1 MISAARFDE
10 WTQADTDI
18 VMAKAHPSNGKG
30 VDWKSIAELLPRGHD
45 GELRTNAMIRNR
57 YFRVARNIK
66 KKPRSTSAKKVKQ
79 EEVKPK
85 EPKEALS
92 IDDDADAASV
102 PGSPS
107 QSPTMGTAPTSESKW
122 PLPTLVTLVDKRK
135 NSLFGCIASAF
146 SFGLDAE
153 AAGESAPDAPDRPF
167 FSLAPT
173 MSVESNYPSIPD
185 VSLSDVSQ
193 SY

>member
-66 KKPRSTSAKKVKQ
+66 KKPRKVKQ
-79 EEVKPK
+79 EEVKQ
-85 EPKEALS
+85 EEAKEALS
-92 IDDDADAASV
+92 IDDAADAASV

-107 QSPTMGTAPTSESKW
+107 QSPTMGIAPTSKSKW
-122 PLPTLVTLVDKRK
+122 PLPTIVDKRKIQK

-146 SFGLDAE
+146 FRVDAE

-167 FSLAPT
+167 FSIAPT
-173 MSVESNYPSIPD
+173 MSVESNFSHKIYQPVDGLAPLG
-185 VSLSDVSQ
+185 VA
-193 SY
+193 